1 MPDSRY
7 HQMFDR
13 LVSEVTAIH
22 QANQQRIHKG
32 LWGMVVVLV
41 LYLTLLFV
49 TQGSKVIIL
58 LLWIMTMFALAAYLI
73 AVEYL
78 NHELKKK
85 LEHITQME
93 LDLGPTAADVVAE
106 ANLAKLRGMIAA
118 TPSLVDVI
126 LRRLESDAES
136 SAIDGAAAV
145 EEAADLV
152 ASTIELEAAQASTQD
167 AETESTAAGTPDTDS
182 AVSADNAPAEPAE
195 AERAEGEEKSPDVRD
210 ERPADEASEGA
221 TEVHV

>member
-32 LWGMVVVLV
+32 LWGMVIVLV

-93 LDLGPTAADVVAE
+93 LDLGPTAADPVAE

-126 LRRLESDAES
+126 LRRLENDAQSAPATEES
-136 SAIDGAAAV
+136 TPEGEMAVAEAVAIV
-145 EEAADLV
+145 EN
-152 ASTIELEAAQASTQD
+152 TIEAEAEGVTAEAEATVGEPDNAASAD
-167 AETESTAAGTPDTDS
+167 GKTDS
-182 AVSADNAPAEPAE
+182 AASAEVKAASADKESSE
-195 AERAEGEEKSPDVRD
+195 SPEVR
-210 ERPADEASEGA
+210 
-221 TEVHV
+221 V

>member
-32 LWGMVVVLV
+32 LWGMVIVLV

-93 LDLGPTAADVVAE
+93 LDLGPTAADPVAE

-126 LRRLESDAES
+126 LRRLENDAQSAPATEES
-136 SAIDGAAAV
+136 TPEGEMAVAEAVAIV
-145 EEAADLV
+145 EN
-152 ASTIELEAAQASTQD
+152 TIEAEAEWVTAEAEAPVGEPDNAASAD
-167 AETESTAAGTPDTDS
+167 GKTDS
-182 AVSADNAPAEPAE
+182 AASAEVKAASADKESSE
-195 AERAEGEEKSPDVRD
+195 SPEVR
-210 ERPADEASEGA
+210 
-221 TEVHV
+221 V

>member
-32 LWGMVVVLV
+32 LWGMVIVLV

-78 NHELKKK
+78 NHELKKT

-93 LDLGPTAADVVAE
+93 LDLGPTAADPVAE

-126 LRRLESDAES
+126 LRRLENDAQSAPATEES
-136 SAIDGAAAV
+136 TPEGEMAVAEAVAIV
-145 EEAADLV
+145 EN
-152 ASTIELEAAQASTQD
+152 TIEAEAEGVTAEAEAPVGEPDNAASAD
-167 AETESTAAGTPDTDS
+167 GKTDS
-182 AVSADNAPAEPAE
+182 AASAEVKAASADKESSE
-195 AERAEGEEKSPDVRD
+195 SPEVR
-210 ERPADEASEGA
+210 
-221 TEVHV
+221 V

>member
-32 LWGMVVVLV
+32 LWGMVIVLV

-93 LDLGPTAADVVAE
+93 LDLGPTAADPVAE

-126 LRRLESDAES
+126 LRRLENDAQSAPAAEES
-136 SAIDGAAAV
+136 TPEGEMAVAEAVAIV
-145 EEAADLV
+145 EN
-152 ASTIELEAAQASTQD
+152 TIEAEAEGVTAEAEAPVGEPDNAASAD
-167 AETESTAAGTPDTDS
+167 GKTDS
-182 AVSADNAPAEPAE
+182 AASAEVKAASADKESSE
-195 AERAEGEEKSPDVRD
+195 SPEVR
-210 ERPADEASEGA
+210 
-221 TEVHV
+221 V

>member
-32 LWGMVVVLV
+32 LWGMVIVLV

-93 LDLGPTAADVVAE
+93 LDLGPTAADPVTE

-126 LRRLESDAES
+126 LRRLENDAQSAPATEES
-136 SAIDGAAAV
+136 TPEGEMAVAEAVAIV
-145 EEAADLV
+145 EN
-152 ASTIELEAAQASTQD
+152 TIEAEAEGVTAEAEAPVGEPDNAASAD
-167 AETESTAAGTPDTDS
+167 GKTDS
-182 AVSADNAPAEPAE
+182 AASAEVKAASADKESSE
-195 AERAEGEEKSPDVRD
+195 SPEVR
-210 ERPADEASEGA
+210 
-221 TEVHV
+221 V

>member
-32 LWGMVVVLV
+32 LWGMVIVLV

-93 LDLGPTAADVVAE
+93 LDLGPTAADPVAE

-126 LRRLESDAES
+126 LRRLENDAQSAPAAEES
-136 SAIDGAAAV
+136 TPEGEKAVAEAVAIVENTIEAEAEEV
-145 EEAADLV
+145 TEEAEAPAGETSNADNA
-152 ASTIELEAAQASTQD
+152 ASADGE
-167 AETESTAAGTPDTDS
+167 TDS
-182 AVSADNAPAEPAE
+182 AASAEVKAASTDKESSE
-195 AERAEGEEKSPDVRD
+195 SPEVR
-210 ERPADEASEGA
+210 
-221 TEVHV
+221 V

>member
-93 LDLGPTAADVVAE
+93 LDLGPTAADPVAE

-126 LRRLESDAES
+126 LRRLENDAQSAPATEES
-136 SAIDGAAAV
+136 TPEGEMAVAEAVAIV
-145 EEAADLV
+145 EN
-152 ASTIELEAAQASTQD
+152 TIEAEAEGVTAEAEAPVGGSDNAASAD
-167 AETESTAAGTPDTDS
+167 GKTDS
-182 AVSADNAPAEPAE
+182 AASAEVKAASADKESSE
-195 AERAEGEEKSPDVRD
+195 SPEVR
-210 ERPADEASEGA
+210 
-221 TEVHV
+221 V

>member
-32 LWGMVVVLV
+32 LWGMVIVLV

-93 LDLGPTAADVVAE
+93 LDLGPTAADPVAE
-106 ANLAKLRGMIAA
+106 ANLARLRGMIAA

-126 LRRLESDAES
+126 LHRLENDAQSAPAAEES
-136 SAIDGAAAV
+136 TPEGEKAVAEAVAIV
-145 EEAADLV
+145 EN
-152 ASTIELEAAQASTQD
+152 TIE
-167 AETESTAAGTPDTDS
+167 
-182 AVSADNAPAEPAE
+182 AE
-195 AERAEGEEKSPDVRD
+195 AEEVTEEAEAPAAEPDNAASADGETDNAASAEDKNASADKESSESPEVR
-210 ERPADEASEGA
+210 
-221 TEVHV
+221 V

>member
-32 LWGMVVVLV
+32 LWGMVIVLV

-93 LDLGPTAADVVAE
+93 LDLGPTAADPVAE

-126 LRRLESDAES
+126 LRRLENDAQSAPAAEES
-136 SAIDGAAAV
+136 TPEGEMAVAEAVAIV
-145 EEAADLV
+145 EN
-152 ASTIELEAAQASTQD
+152 TIEAEAEGVTAE
-167 AETESTAAGTPDTDS
+167 AETPVGEPDNAASADGKTDS
-182 AVSADNAPAEPAE
+182 AASAEDKGASADKENSE
-195 AERAEGEEKSPDVRD
+195 SPEVR
-210 ERPADEASEGA
+210 
-221 TEVHV
+221 V

>member
-32 LWGMVVVLV
+32 LWGMVIVLV

-93 LDLGPTAADVVAE
+93 LDLGPTAADPVAE

-126 LRRLESDAES
+126 LHRLENDAQSAPAAEES
-136 SAIDGAAAV
+136 TPEGEKAVAEAVAIV
-145 EEAADLV
+145 EN
-152 ASTIELEAAQASTQD
+152 TIEAEAEDVTAEAEAPAGEPDNAASAD
-167 AETESTAAGTPDTDS
+167 GKTDS
-182 AVSADNAPAEPAE
+182 AASAEDKGASADKESSE
-195 AERAEGEEKSPDVRD
+195 SPEVR
-210 ERPADEASEGA
+210 
-221 TEVHV
+221 V

>member
-32 LWGMVVVLV
+32 LWGMVIVLV

-93 LDLGPTAADVVAE
+93 LDLGPTAADPVAE

-126 LRRLESDAES
+126 LRRLENDAQSAPATEES
-136 SAIDGAAAV
+136 TPEGEMAVAEAVAIV
-145 EEAADLV
+145 EN
-152 ASTIELEAAQASTQD
+152 TIEAEAEVVTAEAEAPVGEPDNAASAD
-167 AETESTAAGTPDTDS
+167 GKTDS
-182 AVSADNAPAEPAE
+182 AASAEVKAASADKESSE
-195 AERAEGEEKSPDVRD
+195 SPEVR
-210 ERPADEASEGA
+210 
-221 TEVHV
+221 V

>member
-32 LWGMVVVLV
+32 LWGMVIVLV

-93 LDLGPTAADVVAE
+93 LDLGPTAADPVAE

-126 LRRLESDAES
+126 LRRLENDAQSAPATEES
-136 SAIDGAAAV
+136 TPEGEMAVAEAVAIV
-145 EEAADLV
+145 EN
-152 ASTIELEAAQASTQD
+152 TIEAEAEGVTAE
-167 AETESTAAGTPDTDS
+167 AETPVGEPDNAASADGKTDS
-182 AVSADNAPAEPAE
+182 AASAEVKAASADKESSE
-195 AERAEGEEKSPDVRD
+195 SPEVR
-210 ERPADEASEGA
+210 
-221 TEVHV
+221 V

>member
-32 LWGMVVVLV
+32 LWGMVIVLV

-73 AVEYL
+73 AVEFL

-93 LDLGPTAADVVAE
+93 LDLGPTAADPVAE

-126 LRRLESDAES
+126 LRRLEIDAQSAPAAEES
-136 SAIDGAAAV
+136 TPEGEKAVAEAVAIV
-145 EEAADLV
+145 EN
-152 ASTIELEAAQASTQD
+152 TIEAEAEGVTAEAEAPVGEPDNAASAD
-167 AETESTAAGTPDTDS
+167 GKTDS
-182 AVSADNAPAEPAE
+182 AASAEVKAASADKESSE
-195 AERAEGEEKSPDVRD
+195 SPEVR
-210 ERPADEASEGA
+210 
-221 TEVHV
+221 V

>member
-32 LWGMVVVLV
+32 LWGMVIVLV

-93 LDLGPTAADVVAE
+93 LDLGPTAADPVAE

-126 LRRLESDAES
+126 LRRLENDAQSAPATEES
-136 SAIDGAAAV
+136 TPEGEMAVAEAVAIV
-145 EEAADLV
+145 EN
-152 ASTIELEAAQASTQD
+152 TIEAEAEGVTAEAEPPVGEPDNAASAD
-167 AETESTAAGTPDTDS
+167 GKTDS
-182 AVSADNAPAEPAE
+182 AASAEVKAASADKESSE
-195 AERAEGEEKSPDVRD
+195 SPEVR
-210 ERPADEASEGA
+210 
-221 TEVHV
+221 V

>member
-32 LWGMVVVLV
+32 LWGMVIVLV

-93 LDLGPTAADVVAE
+93 LDLGPTAADPVAE

-126 LRRLESDAES
+126 LRRLENDAQSAPAAEES
-136 SAIDGAAAV
+136 TPEGEKAVAEAVAIVENTIEAEAEDV
-145 EEAADLV
+145 TEEAEAPVGEPDNAASAD
-152 ASTIELEAAQASTQD
+152 
-167 AETESTAAGTPDTDS
+167 GKTDS
-182 AVSADNAPAEPAE
+182 AASAEVKAASADKESSE
-195 AERAEGEEKSPDVRD
+195 SPEVR
-210 ERPADEASEGA
+210 
-221 TEVHV
+221 V

>member
-106 ANLAKLRGMIAA
+106 TNLAKLRAMITA

-126 LRRLESDAES
+126 LRRLESDAEN
-136 SAIDGAAAV
+136 ARVDGETAV
-145 EEAADLV
+145 EEAAEIV
-152 ASTIELEAAQASTQD
+152 ADTIEAEAAEAAQPK
-167 AETESTAAGTPDTDS
+167 AENAAPSG
-182 AVSADNAPAEPAE
+182 AADE
-195 AERAEGEEKSPDVRD
+195 ERAQSP
-210 ERPADEASEGA
+210 
-221 TEVHV
+221 EVHV

>member
-32 LWGMVVVLV
+32 LWGMVIVLV

-93 LDLGPTAADVVAE
+93 LDLGPTAADPVAE

-126 LRRLESDAES
+126 LRRLENDAQSAPATEES
-136 SAIDGAAAV
+136 TPEGEMAVAEAVAIV
-145 EEAADLV
+145 EN
-152 ASTIELEAAQASTQD
+152 TIEAEAEGVTAEAEAPVGEPDNAASAD
-167 AETESTAAGTPDTDS
+167 GKTDS
-182 AVSADNAPAEPAE
+182 AAGAEVKAASADKESSE
-195 AERAEGEEKSPDVRD
+195 SPEVR
-210 ERPADEASEGA
+210 
-221 TEVHV
+221 V

>member
-32 LWGMVVVLV
+32 LWGMVIVLV

-49 TQGSKVIIL
+49 TQGSKIIIL

-93 LDLGPTAADVVAE
+93 LDLGPTAADPVAE

-126 LRRLESDAES
+126 LRRLENDAQSAPATEES
-136 SAIDGAAAV
+136 TPEGEMAVAEAVAIV
-145 EEAADLV
+145 EN
-152 ASTIELEAAQASTQD
+152 TIEAEAEGVTAEAEAPVGEPDNAASAD
-167 AETESTAAGTPDTDS
+167 GKTDS
-182 AVSADNAPAEPAE
+182 AASAEVKAASADKESSE
-195 AERAEGEEKSPDVRD
+195 SPEVR
-210 ERPADEASEGA
+210 
-221 TEVHV
+221 V

>member
-32 LWGMVVVLV
+32 LWGMVIVLV

-93 LDLGPTAADVVAE
+93 LDLGPTAADPVAE

-126 LRRLESDAES
+126 LRRLENDAQSAPAAEES
-136 SAIDGAAAV
+136 TPEGEMAVAEAVAIV
-145 EEAADLV
+145 EN
-152 ASTIELEAAQASTQD
+152 TIEAEAEGVTAEVEAPVGEPDNAASAD
-167 AETESTAAGTPDTDS
+167 GKTDS
-182 AVSADNAPAEPAE
+182 AASAEVKAASADKESSE
-195 AERAEGEEKSPDVRD
+195 SPEVR
-210 ERPADEASEGA
+210 
-221 TEVHV
+221 V

>member
-32 LWGMVVVLV
+32 LWGMVIVLV

-93 LDLGPTAADVVAE
+93 LDLGPTAADPVAE
-106 ANLAKLRGMIAA
+106 ANLARLRGMIAA

-126 LRRLESDAES
+126 LRRLENDAQSAPAAEES
-136 SAIDGAAAV
+136 TPEGEMAVAEAVAIV
-145 EEAADLV
+145 EN
-152 ASTIELEAAQASTQD
+152 TIEAEAEGVTVEAEAPVGEPDNAASAD
-167 AETESTAAGTPDTDS
+167 GKTDS
-182 AVSADNAPAEPAE
+182 AASAEVKAASADKESSE
-195 AERAEGEEKSPDVRD
+195 SPEVR
-210 ERPADEASEGA
+210 
-221 TEVHV
+221 V

>member
-32 LWGMVVVLV
+32 LWGMVIVLV

-93 LDLGPTAADVVAE
+93 LDLGPTAADPVAE

-126 LRRLESDAES
+126 LHRLENDAQSAPAAEES
-136 SAIDGAAAV
+136 TPEGEMAVAEAVAIV
-145 EEAADLV
+145 EN
-152 ASTIELEAAQASTQD
+152 TIEAEAEGVTAEAEAPVGEPDNAASAD
-167 AETESTAAGTPDTDS
+167 GKTDS
-182 AVSADNAPAEPAE
+182 AASAEVKAASADKESSE
-195 AERAEGEEKSPDVRD
+195 SPEVR
-210 ERPADEASEGA
+210 
-221 TEVHV
+221 V

>member
-32 LWGMVVVLV
+32 LWGMVIVLV

-93 LDLGPTAADVVAE
+93 LDLGPTAADPVAE

-126 LRRLESDAES
+126 LRRLENDAQSAPATEES
-136 SAIDGAAAV
+136 TPEGEMAVAEAVAIV
-145 EEAADLV
+145 KN
-152 ASTIELEAAQASTQD
+152 TIEAEAEGVTAEAEAPVGEPDNAASAD
-167 AETESTAAGTPDTDS
+167 GKTDS
-182 AVSADNAPAEPAE
+182 AASAEVKAASADKESSE
-195 AERAEGEEKSPDVRD
+195 SPEVR
-210 ERPADEASEGA
+210 
-221 TEVHV
+221 V

>member
-32 LWGMVVVLV
+32 LWGMVIVLV

-93 LDLGPTAADVVAE
+93 LDLGPTAADPVAE
-106 ANLAKLRGMIAA
+106 ANLARLRGMIAA

-126 LRRLESDAES
+126 LHRLENDAQSAPAAEES
-136 SAIDGAAAV
+136 TPEGEKAVAEAVAIVENTIEAEAEEV
-145 EEAADLV
+145 TEEAEAPAAEPDNAASADG
-152 ASTIELEAAQASTQD
+152 E
-167 AETESTAAGTPDTDS
+167 TDS
-182 AVSADNAPAEPAE
+182 AASAEVKAASADKESSE
-195 AERAEGEEKSPDVRD
+195 SPEVR
-210 ERPADEASEGA
+210 
-221 TEVHV
+221 V

>member
-32 LWGMVVVLV
+32 LWGMVIVLV

-93 LDLGPTAADVVAE
+93 LDLGPTAADPVAE

-126 LRRLESDAES
+126 LRRLENDAQSAPATEES
-136 SAIDGAAAV
+136 TPEGEMAVAEAVAIVENTIESEAEGVTAEAEAPVGEPDNAASADGKTDGAASAEV
-145 EEAADLV
+145 KAA
-152 ASTIELEAAQASTQD
+152 
-167 AETESTAAGTPDTDS
+167 
-182 AVSADNAPAEPAE
+182 SADKESSE
-195 AERAEGEEKSPDVRD
+195 SPEVR
-210 ERPADEASEGA
+210 
-221 TEVHV
+221 V

>member
-1 MPDSRY
+1 MPDIDY
-7 HQMFDR
+7 HQMYSR
-13 LVSEVTAIH
+13 LVDEVTSIY
-22 QANQQRIHKG
+22 QANQKRIHKG
-32 LWGMVVVLV
+32 LWGMIIVLV

-93 LDLGPTAADVVAE
+93 LDLGPTAADPVAE

-126 LRRLESDAES
+126 LRRLENDAQSAPAAEES
-136 SAIDGAAAV
+136 TPEGEMAVAEAVAIV
-145 EEAADLV
+145 EN
-152 ASTIELEAAQASTQD
+152 TIEAEAEGVTAEAEAPVGEPDNAASAD
-167 AETESTAAGTPDTDS
+167 GKTDS
-182 AVSADNAPAEPAE
+182 AASAEVKAASADKESSE
-195 AERAEGEEKSPDVRD
+195 SP
-210 ERPADEASEGA
+210 
-221 TEVHV
+221 EVHV

>member
-32 LWGMVVVLV
+32 LWGMVIVLV
-41 LYLTLLFV
+41 LYRTLLFV

-93 LDLGPTAADVVAE
+93 LDLGPTAADPVAE

-126 LRRLESDAES
+126 LRRLENDAQSAPATEES
-136 SAIDGAAAV
+136 TPEGEMAVAEAVAIV
-145 EEAADLV
+145 EN
-152 ASTIELEAAQASTQD
+152 TIEAEAEGVTAEAEATVGEPDNAASAD
-167 AETESTAAGTPDTDS
+167 GKTDS
-182 AVSADNAPAEPAE
+182 AASAEVKAASADKESSE
-195 AERAEGEEKSPDVRD
+195 SPEVR
-210 ERPADEASEGA
+210 
-221 TEVHV
+221 V

>member
-32 LWGMVVVLV
+32 LWGMVIVLV

-93 LDLGPTAADVVAE
+93 LDLGPTAADPVAE

-126 LRRLESDAES
+126 LRRLENDTQ
-136 SAIDGAAAV
+136 SAPAV
-145 EEAADLV
+145 EESTPEGEKAV
-152 ASTIELEAAQASTQD
+152 AEAVAIVENTIE
-167 AETESTAAGTPDTDS
+167 
-182 AVSADNAPAEPAE
+182 AE
-195 AERAEGEEKSPDVRD
+195 AEEVTEEAEAPAAEPDSAASAED
-210 ERPADEASEGA
+210 TKTAPADKESSESP
-221 TEVHV
+221 EVRV

>member
-22 QANQQRIHKG
+22 QANQQRIHNG
-32 LWGMVVVLV
+32 LWGMVIVLV

-93 LDLGPTAADVVAE
+93 LDLGPTAADPVAE

-126 LRRLESDAES
+126 LRRLENDAQSAPAAEES
-136 SAIDGAAAV
+136 TPEGEKAVAEAVAIV
-145 EEAADLV
+145 EN
-152 ASTIELEAAQASTQD
+152 TIEAEAEGVTAEAEAPVGEPDNAASAD
-167 AETESTAAGTPDTDS
+167 GKTDS
-182 AVSADNAPAEPAE
+182 AASAEVKAASADKESSE
-195 AERAEGEEKSPDVRD
+195 SPEVR
-210 ERPADEASEGA
+210 
-221 TEVHV
+221 V

>member
-32 LWGMVVVLV
+32 LWGMVIVLV

-93 LDLGPTAADVVAE
+93 LDLGPTAADPVAE

-126 LRRLESDAES
+126 LRRLENDAQSAHATEES
-136 SAIDGAAAV
+136 TPEGEMAVAEAVAIV
-145 EEAADLV
+145 EN
-152 ASTIELEAAQASTQD
+152 TIEAEAEGVTAEAEAPVGEPDNAASAD
-167 AETESTAAGTPDTDS
+167 GKTDS
-182 AVSADNAPAEPAE
+182 AASAEVKAASADKESSE
-195 AERAEGEEKSPDVRD
+195 SPEVR
-210 ERPADEASEGA
+210 
-221 TEVHV
+221 V

>member
-32 LWGMVVVLV
+32 LWGMVIVLV

-93 LDLGPTAADVVAE
+93 LDLGPTAADPVAE
-106 ANLAKLRGMIAA
+106 SNLAKLRGMIAA

-126 LRRLESDAES
+126 LRRLENDAQSAPATEES
-136 SAIDGAAAV
+136 TPEGEMAVAEAVAIV
-145 EEAADLV
+145 KN
-152 ASTIELEAAQASTQD
+152 TIEAEAEGVTAEAEAPVGEPDNAASAD
-167 AETESTAAGTPDTDS
+167 GKTDS
-182 AVSADNAPAEPAE
+182 AASAEVKAASADKESSE
-195 AERAEGEEKSPDVRD
+195 SPEVR
-210 ERPADEASEGA
+210 
-221 TEVHV
+221 V

>member
-32 LWGMVVVLV
+32 LWGMVIVLV

-93 LDLGPTAADVVAE
+93 LDLGPTAADPVAE

-126 LRRLESDAES
+126 LRRLENDAQSAPATEES
-136 SAIDGAAAV
+136 TPEGEMAVAEAVAIV
-145 EEAADLV
+145 EN
-152 ASTIELEAAQASTQD
+152 TIEAEAEGITAEAEAPVGEPDNAASAD
-167 AETESTAAGTPDTDS
+167 GKTDS
-182 AVSADNAPAEPAE
+182 AASAEVKAASADKESSE
-195 AERAEGEEKSPDVRD
+195 SPEVR
-210 ERPADEASEGA
+210 
-221 TEVHV
+221 V

>member
-32 LWGMVVVLV
+32 LWGMVIVLV

-93 LDLGPTAADVVAE
+93 LDLGPTAADPVAE

-126 LRRLESDAES
+126 LRRLENDAQSAPSTEES
-136 SAIDGAAAV
+136 TPEGEMAVAEAVAIV
-145 EEAADLV
+145 EN
-152 ASTIELEAAQASTQD
+152 TIEAEAEGVTAEAEAPVGEPDNAASAD
-167 AETESTAAGTPDTDS
+167 GKTDS
-182 AVSADNAPAEPAE
+182 AASAEVKAASADKESSE
-195 AERAEGEEKSPDVRD
+195 SPEVR
-210 ERPADEASEGA
+210 
-221 TEVHV
+221 V

>member
-32 LWGMVVVLV
+32 LWGMVIVLV

-93 LDLGPTAADVVAE
+93 LDLGPTAADPVAE

-126 LRRLESDAES
+126 LRRLENDAQSAPATEES
-136 SAIDGAAAV
+136 TPEGEMAVAEAVAIVENTIEAEA
-145 EEAADLV
+145 EEATEEAEAPAGETSNADNA
-152 ASTIELEAAQASTQD
+152 ASAD
-167 AETESTAAGTPDTDS
+167 GKTDS
-182 AVSADNAPAEPAE
+182 AASAEDKAAPADKESSE
-195 AERAEGEEKSPDVRD
+195 SPEVR
-210 ERPADEASEGA
+210 
-221 TEVHV
+221 V

>member
-93 LDLGPTAADVVAE
+93 LDRGGRCGGGESCKAARND
-106 ANLAKLRGMIAA
+106 R
-118 TPSLVDVI
+118 
-126 LRRLESDAES
+126 SDA
-136 SAIDGAAAV
+136 
-145 EEAADLV
+145 V
-152 ASTIELEAAQASTQD
+152 AC
-167 AETESTAAGTPDTDS
+167 GRYTP
-182 AVSADNAPAEPAE
+182 PP
-195 AERAEGEEKSPDVRD
+195 
-210 ERPADEASEGA
+210 
-221 TEVHV
+221 

>member
-126 LRRLESDAES
+126 LRRLESDAE
-136 SAIDGAAAV
+136 
-145 EEAADLV
+145 
-152 ASTIELEAAQASTQD
+152 
-167 AETESTAAGTPDTDS
+167 
-182 AVSADNAPAEPAE
+182 NAPADGGAAVAE
-195 AERAEGEEKSPDVRD
+195 AVEIVENTIAAEATEAAEAGESAERKTSAESAEP
-210 ERPADEASEGA
+210 
-221 TEVHV
+221 TEVHI

>member
-32 LWGMVVVLV
+32 LWGMVIVLV

-93 LDLGPTAADVVAE
+93 LDLGPTAADPVAE
-106 ANLAKLRGMIAA
+106 ANLVKLRGMIAA

-126 LRRLESDAES
+126 LRRLENDAQSAPATEES
-136 SAIDGAAAV
+136 TPEGEMAVAEAVAIV
-145 EEAADLV
+145 EN
-152 ASTIELEAAQASTQD
+152 TIEAEAEGVTAEAEAPVGEPDNAASAD
-167 AETESTAAGTPDTDS
+167 GKTDS
-182 AVSADNAPAEPAE
+182 AASAEVKAASADKESSE
-195 AERAEGEEKSPDVRD
+195 SPEVR
-210 ERPADEASEGA
+210 
-221 TEVHV
+221 V

>member
-32 LWGMVVVLV
+32 LWGMVIVLV

-93 LDLGPTAADVVAE
+93 LDLGPTAADPVAE

-126 LRRLESDAES
+126 LRRLENDAQ
-136 SAIDGAAAV
+136 SAPAT
-145 EEAADLV
+145 E
-152 ASTIELEAAQASTQD
+152 
-167 AETESTAAGTPDTDS
+167 ESTPEGEMAVAEAVAIVENTREAEAEGVTAEAEAPVGEPDNAASADGKTDS
-182 AVSADNAPAEPAE
+182 AASAEVKAASADKESSE
-195 AERAEGEEKSPDVRD
+195 SPEVR
-210 ERPADEASEGA
+210 
-221 TEVHV
+221 V

>member
-32 LWGMVVVLV
+32 LWGMVIVLV

-93 LDLGPTAADVVAE
+93 LDLGPTAADPVAE

-126 LRRLESDAES
+126 LRRLENDAQSAPATEES
-136 SAIDGAAAV
+136 TPEGEMAVAEAVAIV
-145 EEAADLV
+145 EN
-152 ASTIELEAAQASTQD
+152 TIEVEAEGVTAEAEAPVGEPDNAASAD
-167 AETESTAAGTPDTDS
+167 GKTDS
-182 AVSADNAPAEPAE
+182 AASAEVKAASADKESSE
-195 AERAEGEEKSPDVRD
+195 SPEVR
-210 ERPADEASEGA
+210 
-221 TEVHV
+221 V